1 MQLHKI
7 LTVVNIYGKD
17 YTLVMRSFMHGQ
29 MCGLRVLSHSADSV
43 LIQHRMDYVDW
54 PILIPDMCGRVV
66 DQQFRGEHTGPQARG
81 VVDQRLGRP
90 AFNALSHGTRI
101 AWASYTFDGEQSS
114 TWRKPTRLTEMVRV
128 ELAK

>member
-66 DQQFRGEHTGPQARG
+66 DQHFRGEPTGPHARG

-90 AFNALSHGTRI
+90 ALSMETLQQGL
-101 AWASYTFDGEQSS
+101 SS
-114 TWRKPTRLTEMVRV
+114 CSKLSSMAAPQPQGHSIEANQGSRNIS
-128 ELAK
+128 